1 MNNIIYFDNFATT
14 SLNEEVFD
22 EMKNFLLNNYSN
34 PSSLYEFAQKS
45 RVAVEKS
52 RENISNYINAE
63 KN

>member
-34 PSSLYEFAQKS
+34 PSSLYEFAQKFLAHL
-45 RVAVEKS
+45 RA
-52 RENISNYINAE
+52 
-63 KN
+63 